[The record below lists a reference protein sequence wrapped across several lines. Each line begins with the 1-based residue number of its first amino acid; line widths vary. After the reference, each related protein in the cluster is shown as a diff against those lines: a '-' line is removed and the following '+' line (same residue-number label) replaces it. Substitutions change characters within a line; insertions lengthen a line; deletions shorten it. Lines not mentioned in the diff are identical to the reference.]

1 MGYNLDETAAFQQHV
16 SLHDKLQRWNVQH
29 VVPHG
34 AQPLRDARL
43 LDHVVMKLESPIL
56 GERNRRNLPARLLV
70 GSDETWGNV
79 AQISIRALAN
89 DTAFWDHSDGDT
101 FLGVAGNCHAVDV
114 VGGYARKL
122 VEDTYV

>member
-1 MGYNLDETAAFQQHV
+1 MGYNLDEAAAFQQHV
-16 SLHDKLQRWNVQH
+16 SPHNELQRWNVQH

-43 LDHVVMKLESPIL
+43 LDHVVMKLETPIL
-56 GERNRRNLPARLLV
+56 GEMNGRSLPARLLV
-70 GSDETWGNV
+70 GSDETWGDV

-89 DTAFWDHSDGDT
+89 GTGFWDHSDGDT

-114 VGGYARKL
+114 VEGRPGKL

>member
-1 MGYNLDETAAFQQHV
+1 M
-16 SLHDKLQRWNVQH
+16 
-29 VVPHG
+29 VPHG

-56 GERNRRNLPARLLV
+56 GERNRRSLPARLLV
-70 GSDETWGNV
+70 GSDKTRGNV
-79 AQISIRALAN
+79 AQISIRAFAN

-101 FLGVAGNCHAVDV
+101 FLGVAGNCHAVDIV
-114 VGGYARKL
+114 EGCAGKL

>member
-1 MGYNLDETAAFQQHV
+1 MGYNLDETAAFQQHI
-16 SLHDKLQRWNVQH
+16 STHNKLQRWNVQH

-56 GERNRRNLPARLLV
+56 GEMDGRNLPARLLV
-70 GSDETWGNV
+70 GSDETCGDV

-89 DTAFWDHSDGDT
+89 NTSFWDHSDGDT
-101 FLGVAGNCHAVDV
+101 FLGVAGDCHAVDV
-114 VGGYARKL
+114 VEGYAGKL

>member
-1 MGYNLDETAAFQQHV
+1 MGYNLDEAAAFQQHV
-16 SLHDKLQRWNVQH
+16 SPHNELQRWNVQH

-56 GERNRRNLPARLLV
+56 GEMNRRNLPARLLV

-89 DTAFWDHSDGDT
+89 DTGFWDHSDGDT
-101 FLGVAGNCHAVDV
+101 FLGVARNCHAVDV
-114 VGGYARKL
+114 VEGYAGKL

>member
-16 SLHDKLQRWNVQH
+16 SLHDELQRWNVQH

-43 LDHVVMKLESPIL
+43 LDHVVMKLESSIL
-56 GERNRRNLPARLLV
+56 GERNERSLPARVLV
-70 GSDETWGNV
+70 GSDEIWGDV

-89 DTAFWDHSDGDT
+89 DTGFWDHSDGDT
-101 FLGVAGNCHAVDV
+101 FLCVAGNCHAVDV
-114 VGGYARKL
+114 VEGCAGKL
-122 VEDTYV
+122 VEDT

>member
-29 VVPHG
+29 VVPYG

-43 LDHVVMKLESPIL
+43 LDHVVMELESPIF
-56 GERNRRNLPARLLV
+56 GEMNGRSLPARLLV
-70 GSDETWGNV
+70 GSDETWGDV

-89 DTAFWDHSDGDT
+89 DTSFWDHSDGDT
-101 FLGVAGNCHAVDV
+101 FLGVARYSHAVDV
-114 VGGYARKL
+114 VGGCAGKL